1 LSTTS
6 TAYRAQPGVDEVAVE
21 IIAAVLR
28 DRSRPFSIEQ
38 LELEEPRA
46 DEILVRIVA
55 VGVCHTDLSV
65 DVPVPVVLGHEG
77 AGIVERVGT
86 NIRKVRNGDHVIL
99 TFMSCG
105 HCATCQRGSPAYCMK
120 GDVSNFAAARSDGSS
135 SLRKESEIIR
145 SHFFGQ
151 SSFATYALAS
161 ERNVVKIRR
170 ELPLELLAPLGCGVQ
185 TGAGAVFN
193 SLRPRFGSSIAV
205 FGIGSVGI
213 SAIMAARMAGC
224 STIIGV
230 DMRDHRLDLSREL
243 GATHTINVLDAD
255 PVTEIRKITG
265 TGSDYALDM
274 TGRPEIIRQAVECL
288 NVRGICG
295 LIGGAPQ
302 GTEMHLDYNS
312 ILLMGRSV
320 RGILAG
326 DSIPDL
332 FIPQLIELYLQG
344 RFPVDRLITFYQ
356 LDQINEAAEDSLSGK
371 VLKPVLRPS

>member
-1 LSTTS
+1 M
-6 TAYRAQPGVDEVAVE
+6 
-21 IIAAVLR
+21 LR
-28 DRSRPFSIEQ
+28 ERSRSFSIER

-65 DVPVPVVLGHEG
+65 DVPLPAVLGHEG
-77 AGIVERVGT
+77 AGVVERVGA

-120 GDVSNFAAARSDGSS
+120 GNVSNFAAARSDGSS
-135 SLRKESEIIR
+135 SLRKGSEIIR

-161 ERNVVKIRR
+161 ERNVVKIRSD
-170 ELPLELLAPLGCGVQ
+170 LPLDLLAPLGCGIQ

-193 SLRPRFGSSIAV
+193 SLHPPFGSSIAV
-205 FGIGSVGI
+205 FGTGSVGI

-224 STIIGV
+224 TTIIGV
-230 DMRDHRLDLSREL
+230 DVMDNRLDLSREL
-243 GATHTINVLDAD
+243 GATHTINALEAD
-255 PVTEIRKITG
+255 PVAEIRKITRR
-265 TGSDYALDM
+265 GSDYALDM
-274 TGRPEIIRQAVECL
+274 TGRPEVIRQAVECL

-302 GTEMHLDYNS
+302 GTEMRLDYNS